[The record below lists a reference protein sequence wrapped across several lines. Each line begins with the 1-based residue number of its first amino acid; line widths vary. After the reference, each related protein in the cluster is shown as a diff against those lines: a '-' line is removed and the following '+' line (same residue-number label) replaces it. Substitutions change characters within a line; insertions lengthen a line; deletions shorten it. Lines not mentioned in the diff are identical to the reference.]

1 MVPTLTVRART
12 GPVKPTI
19 GRRLDPRS
27 NSLNAVRLVLALLV
41 LVAHGEELGGYGRQL
56 QPIGPWAVAGFF
68 CISGYLIALSRR
80 RARGGGDFFL
90 RRIVRIYPA
99 FFVVLVVVAFVVAPL
114 ASVVLNAGPWRIDAA
129 ALYVARNAGLWIVQP
144 ALPDMLV
151 QLPYPGVW
159 NGSLWT
165 LAYEFACYVVTGL
178 IGFLAATWGLRTT
191 IALWVGST
199 AVAVLAG
206 VGVVNLPH
214 TPATFA
220 TLLAFYL
227 SGTLLLVWQ
236 DRVPLRPALM
246 IGAAAVVA
254 AVAVTGAPQ
263 AVAGPAMAYLMIA
276 AGILLPLRRIG
287 ARNDISYGIYIY
299 AFPVQQLLAL
309 ALADRGV
316 PFIVPLALAMALTI
330 PLAWASWLFVERPAI
345 RAHRR
350 WASRRRKAGVA

>member
-1 MVPTLTVRART
+1 MVPALTVRTRRR
-12 GPVKPTI
+12 PTAPAI

-27 NSLNAVRLVLALLV
+27 NSLNAVRLILALLV
-41 LVAHGEELGGYGRQL
+41 LVAHGEELGGYGRHL
-56 QPIGPWAVAGFF
+56 QPLGPWAVAGFF
-68 CISGYLIALSRR
+68 CISGYLIALSRQ

-99 FFVVLVVVAFVVAPL
+99 FLVVLVVVAFVLAPL
-114 ASVVLNAGPWRIDAA
+114 ASAFFDAGPWRIDAA
-129 ALYVARNAGLWIVQP
+129 ARYVARNAGLWIVQP
-144 ALPDMLV
+144 TLPDMLV

-191 IALWVGST
+191 IVLWAGST

-206 VGVVNLPH
+206 VGVVNPPH
-214 TPATFA
+214 TLATFA

-227 SGTLLLVWQ
+227 SGTLLLIGQ
-236 DRVPLRPALM
+236 NRVPLRPVLI

-254 AVAVTGAPQ
+254 AVAITGAPQ

-276 AGILLPLRRIG
+276 AGILLPFRRIG

-299 AFPVQQLLAL
+299 AFPVQQLLAS
-309 ALADRGV
+309 ALAERGV
-316 PFIVPLALAMALTI
+316 PFIVPLALAVAFTI
-330 PLAWASWLFVERPAI
+330 PLAWASWLLVERPAM

-350 WASRRRKAGVA
+350 WASRRREAGVA